1 MAEAQQSEQ
10 LSATDT
16 DSESIVVVEKP
27 SEADFEE
34 SPLEQQDDIP
44 PLVAEDDEDADAN
57 ESKTSK
63 TLYDGAK
70 MLLSLDALSVSASR
84 SPQLEQLTN
93 AAVLQG
99 DLTGDAPASP
109 AAAAEPVA
117 RPTERSS
124 PDMDPTSDMTQDLSS
139 LEPSQQGP
147 GPVTTETPQTK
158 LAPDTGIITDDKD
171 SFEEDEDAGIVTD
184 DEGDELETPRLTSDN
199 YDKIEDEMAE
209 DLREARHHVVQQ
221 PTEQQPAHDVG
232 ILEEIWN
239 SIFTP
244 GVNSRVQGVMNL
256 SFAGLLL
263 SLTALAV
270 ATGGNMH
277 VLALMAIA
285 VCLFLSV
292 QWFLRELARMP
303 PPPTEPI
310 ASTSPSKK
318 TD

>member
-1 MAEAQQSEQ
+1 MAAETQSEQ

-27 SEADFEE
+27 SEEDLDE

-44 PLVAEDDEDADAN
+44 PLVADDDKDVDAT

-70 MLLSLDALSVSASR
+70 ILLLVDALSVSAPH
-84 SPQLEQLTN
+84 SPPLEQLSK

-99 DLTGDAPASP
+99 DPTGDAPASP

-117 RPTERSS
+117 TSTELSS
-124 PDMDPTSDMTQDLSS
+124 PGTDPTADKTQDLSS
-139 LEPSQQGP
+139 LEPNQQVP
-147 GPVTTETPQTK
+147 DPITTETLQTK
-158 LAPDTGIITDDKD
+158 LAPDSGIITDDKD
-171 SFEEDEDAGIVTD
+171 SSEGNEDAGIVTD
-184 DEGDELETPRLTSDN
+184 DEGDEAEALRLTSNN

-209 DLREARHHVVQQ
+209 DLREARHHVVQP

-256 SFAGLLL
+256 SFAGLFL

-285 VCLFLSV
+285 ICLFLSV

-303 PPPTEPI
+303 PPPAEPI
-310 ASTSPSKK
+310 ANTGPSKK